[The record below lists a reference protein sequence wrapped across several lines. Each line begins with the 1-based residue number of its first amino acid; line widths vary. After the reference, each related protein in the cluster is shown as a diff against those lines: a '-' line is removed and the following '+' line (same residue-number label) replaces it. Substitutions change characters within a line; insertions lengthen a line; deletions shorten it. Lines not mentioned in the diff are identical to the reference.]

1 MILSPAR
8 TTDQNIWAD
17 LPKNQRDAQYP
28 IPGEQQKEL
37 AKWLAESESAFLLV
51 ETSLVPPLKCCA
63 VIRHTGRTGHRT
75 CDLIIQPIITIVNES
90 SPEGVN
96 WVDDGP
102 MLEISCLIPEAE
114 SVAMSILPRMGNH
127 LLYDFPQLSGDSRED
142 RPGSGSIRLAT
153 KGARYMQQ
161 AREQAAA
168 RAAAVGGAG
177 R

>member
-1 MILSPAR
+1 MILSPAQ
-8 TTDQNIWAD
+8 TSEQNIWAD

-28 IPGEQQKEL
+28 IPGEQQREL

-63 VIRHTGRTGHRT
+63 LIRQTGRTGHQT
-75 CDLIIQPIITIVNES
+75 CDLIIQSIITIVDES
-90 SPEGVN
+90 TPEGVN

-102 MLEISCLIPEAE
+102 MIEISCLKPEAE
-114 SVAMSILPRMGNH
+114 RVVLSILPRIGGP
-127 LLYDFPQLSGDSRED
+127 LLYDFPQLSGGSRED
-142 RPGSGSIRLAT
+142 RQGVGSIRLAT
-153 KGARYMQQ
+153 RGARYMQQ

-168 RAAAVGGAG
+168 RAAAVGESG